1 MEPNER
7 PDDSVDESTADVT
20 RFPVETFVAKGG
32 GTTGRFLIVLLGGFL
47 WAIGL
52 AFLFNLFPQ
61 FSQTIFILFPIALG
75 CLLGVGIGLVGYKV
89 RARSGQG
96 SVAILV
102 ISLMC
107 GAVTYAGFHVAYF
120 QSGHDPDTVNG
131 ESFFDSLDRRA
142 KKGYVL
148 RGKRGG
154 KTNFGYTGTWIY
166 WTIELAITSIGAMI
180 VARLITKGP
189 YCEIC
194 DQWNRCRTFG
204 PFPFDAVAGHLAFSN
219 GEPTRMFVP
228 GPHEHKVKIEVY
240 DCPTCPEDPLSI
252 RYTGTVGSGKKMV
265 THSSFLV
272 YPHGA
277 LPAFEAIE
285 MIANRRDG

>member
-1 MEPNER
+1 MEPDSEQR
-7 PDDSVDESTADVT
+7 DDTPGVT
-20 RFPVETFVAKGG
+20 RFPVEPFVAKGG
-32 GTTGRFLIVLLGGFL
+32 GTTGRFLAVFLGGAAC
-47 WAIGL
+47 AIGL

-61 FSQTIFILFPIALG
+61 TAQSIFILFPIALG
-75 CLLGVGIGLVGYKV
+75 CLLGVGIGFFGYTA

-96 SVAILV
+96 SIGIVV
-102 ISLMC
+102 ISLIC
-107 GAVTYAGFHVAYF
+107 GSIAYASFHGIYF
-120 QSGHDPDTVNG
+120 LRGSDPDAING
-131 ESFFDSLDRRA
+131 ESFFNSLDRRA

-154 KTNFGYTGTWIY
+154 KTNFGYKGTWIY
-166 WTIELAITSIGAMI
+166 WTVELAISSVAAMLI
-180 VARLITKGP
+180 ARSITKGP

-204 PFPFDAVAGHLAFSN
+204 PFPFDAVAGHRAFSD

-228 GPHEHKVKIEVY
+228 GPNDNKVKIEVY

-252 RYTGTVGSGKKMV
+252 RYTGTIGTGKKTV
-265 THSSFLV
+265 THSAFLV

-285 MIANRRDG
+285 LIANRKDG